1 MKNFWLED
9 NLNIYIDMM
18 RMRSKTLKISFNSFV
33 NQFETRKKK
42 EQENVIY
49 KNDKIMITK

>member
-49 KNDKIMITK
+49 RNDKIMITK